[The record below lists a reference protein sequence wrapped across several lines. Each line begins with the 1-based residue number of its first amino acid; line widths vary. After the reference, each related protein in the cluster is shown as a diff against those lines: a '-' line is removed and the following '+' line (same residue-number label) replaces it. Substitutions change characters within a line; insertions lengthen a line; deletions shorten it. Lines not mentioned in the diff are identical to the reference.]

1 MLRLITLLD
10 ETGGVELVLPVTP
23 AGYEWPHEAAI
34 ETVTVDQLGDLNFFG
49 GKKMGST
56 TLRDCI
62 LPARAYPFLSPG
74 ARADPWAYLEQLERW
89 TAGLCCAGWCLAR
102 RSTRRCCWRA

>member
-62 LPARAYPFLSPG
+62 LPIPSSRREPG
-74 ARADPWAYLEQLERW
+74 PTRGPIWSSWSGGW
-89 TAGLCCAGWCLAR
+89 TGGPCCAGWCRAR